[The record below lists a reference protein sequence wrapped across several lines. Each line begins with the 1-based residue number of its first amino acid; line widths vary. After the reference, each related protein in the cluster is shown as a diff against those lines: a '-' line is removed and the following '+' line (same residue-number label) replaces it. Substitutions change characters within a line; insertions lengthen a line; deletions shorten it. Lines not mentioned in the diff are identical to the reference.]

1 MTRLAREPWVGSAS
15 ATGVAAGGGRRT
27 DRAAGPWPSTHLA
40 AGDGQC
46 PAGGP
51 AMPRGALEA
60 GLAGRGRSYAA
71 PRLSPVCILP
81 QPCTGPWDLPR
92 TQVLAAHMPR
102 PDALKNW
109 PERSCAGAVVRTI
122 RAPEPHTHT
131 HTHILL
137 LGYYP
142 VAKSPLLLVATT
154 TTKASIA
161 SCQLG
166 NECGGL
172 PPSLSPSF

>member
-1 MTRLAREPWVGSAS
+1 MGRIGLGDGRRGRWRPAHGSSCRAVAEHALGRWRRPMPGWRPCHAARRAGGWAGRQGSQLRSTAPVAGLYLTATVHRAMGPPADTSTRRAHAAPRRFKELAREILCWSS
-15 ATGVAAGGGRRT
+15 
-27 DRAAGPWPSTHLA
+27 STYYT
-40 AGDGQC
+40 C
-46 PAGGP
+46 P
-51 AMPRGALEA
+51 GA
-60 GLAGRGRSYAA
+60 
-71 PRLSPVCILP
+71 
-81 QPCTGPWDLPR
+81 
-92 TQVLAAHMPR
+92 
-102 PDALKNW
+102 
-109 PERSCAGAVVRTI
+109 
-122 RAPEPHTHT
+122 T